1 MAHPGLPPERPV
13 IPPEGRPALV
23 AKARLRYDQVSGGY
37 MLLYPERGLALNGTA
52 ASILKLCDGDRTV
65 EGIVGE
71 LHREYLDRTDDDV
84 RHEVSEFL
92 EDLLKRGLLRVLG

>member
-1 MAHPGLPPERPV
+1 MATTAIDRPLLPLE
-13 IPPEGRPALV
+13 LV
-23 AKARLRYDQVSGGY
+23 GGSSRRHGAGFV
-37 MLLYPERGLALNGTA
+37 PERGLALNGTA

>member
-1 MAHPGLPPERPV
+1 M
-13 IPPEGRPALV
+13 IPATGKPSLAP
-23 AKARLRYDQVSGGY
+23 KARLRFDRISGGY

-92 EDLLKRGLLRVLG
+92 EDLLKRGLLRGLG